1 MRIAYL
7 QFAPALADPAETLRR
22 LDELW
27 PQAASA
33 DIVVLPELSNSGYNF
48 ESRKQAFETAEPAA
62 DGPFTDYLTRV
73 CRTRDFHV
81 VAGLNELADGQ
92 LYNSSI
98 LVGPDGVEGVYRKLH
113 LFWNE
118 KDLFQSGDLGVTV
131 FEVRGLRLAMLICF
145 DWAFPEVWRS
155 LALQAVDLV
164 CHPCNLVLPGFA
176 QRAIP
181 GYALTNRYYVVTANR
196 FGSERDL
203 TFTGLSQISS
213 PQGLVLSSA
222 PADSP
227 CVHLVDADLSLCR
240 LGQITPR
247 NHLLHDRRPEV
258 YRA

>member
-1 MRIAYL
+1 MRIAYI
-7 QFAPALADPAETLRR
+7 QFAPALADLTDTIRR

-48 ESRKQAFETAEPAA
+48 LSREEAFETAESAE
-62 DGPFTDYLTRV
+62 GGSFTKYLTSV
-73 CRTRDFHV
+73 CRTWDFHL
-81 VAGLNELADGQ
+81 VAGLNELANGN
-92 LYNSSI
+92 LYNSSV
-98 LVGPDGVEGVYRKLH
+98 LVGPDGLEGVYRKLH

-118 KDLFQSGDLGVTV
+118 KDLFQPGDLGVPV

-181 GYALTNRYYVVTANR
+181 GYALTNRYFVVTANR

-203 TFTGLSQISS
+203 TFTGLSQICS
-213 PQGLVLSSA
+213 PHGLVLSSA
-222 PADSP
+222 PADTPS
-227 CVHLVDADLSLCR
+227 VHVVDADLSLCR

-247 NHLLHDRRPEV
+247 NHLLTDRRPDV
-258 YRA
+258 YRT